1 MARLDR
7 LVPVKEVAQI
17 GACIGR
23 EFSDRLLG
31 AVSGLGADKVHSA
44 LEQLVA
50 SELIWRSGSASDG
63 TYAFKHA
70 LVQEAAYASLLNARR
85 QQLHARIAGELEANW
100 PEVVETQPE
109 LVAHHHA
116 NAGQFERAIDYLAV
130 AGQKAIDRSAN
141 LEAVRVLRRAIE
153 LLAALPETTLRLE
166 RELELQTFL
175 ASPLMAV
182 RVYSA
187 PEVGQL
193 YERSYQLSRSLGKSA
208 LMYPA
213 LAGIASFHVTR
224 SELDKSLELSG
235 EMLRMAE
242 ADGNQDAAMEAYR
255 LRGMTR
261 QWMGD
266 LSGARLD
273 FARVLALYDPAK
285 HQGLAAVYGQDHRM
299 SAHCWDAWSLLYL
312 GYPDQAVAARQA
324 ALDAARATPH
334 MFSRLYA
341 PAVTMNVLQFIG
353 DAGGMVKAAD
363 DLVGI
368 AEEHG
373 ITAWTAWGHTGGGW
387 AQAWLGD
394 EATGLHQIETG
405 LALLRAAEVGVLL
418 PFHLGMAADVCMLLG
433 RLDEAAAY
441 LAEALDYVER
451 DGQRWFAAEAY
462 RMMGELAL
470 MQGKPADAEGFLAR
484 AIDVAQGQNAKG
496 WELRAAVSFARLMKQ
511 KGRQQ
516 QALRVL
522 QPLYEWFTEGFDTKD
537 LREAKA
543 LLNELDGAS

>member
-1 MARLDR
+1 
-7 LVPVKEVAQI
+7 V
-17 GACIGR
+17 G
-23 EFSDRLLG
+23 
-31 AVSGLGADKVHSA
+31 
-44 LEQLVA
+44 
-50 SELIWRSGSASDG
+50 ASDG

-85 QQLHARIAGELEANW
+85 QQLHARIAAELEAHW

-109 LVAHHHA
+109 LMAHHHA
-116 NAGQFERAIDYLAV
+116 NAGQVERAIDYLTV
-130 AGQKAIDRSAN
+130 AGHSAIGRSAN

-153 LLAALPETTLRLE
+153 LLTGLPETAQRLE
-166 RELELQTFL
+166 RELELQTSL
-175 ASPLMAV
+175 AAPLMAV

-193 YERSYQLSRSLGKSA
+193 YERSYLLSRSLGRPA

-224 SELDKSLELSG
+224 SELAKSLELSE
-235 EMLRMAE
+235 EMLRTAE

-273 FARVLALYDPAK
+273 FARVLALYDPSE

-299 SAHCWDAWSLLYL
+299 SALCWDAWSLLYL
-312 GYPDQAVAARQA
+312 GYPDQAVAARRA
-324 ALDAARATPH
+324 ALDAAQATPH

-353 DAGGMVKAAD
+353 DAAGMVEAAD

-373 ITAWTAWGHTGGGW
+373 ITAWAAWGNTGGGW
-387 AQAWLGD
+387 ARACLGD
-394 EATGLHQIETG
+394 GSAGLRQIETG
-405 LALLRAAEVGVLL
+405 LALFRAAEVGVLL

-433 RLDEAAAY
+433 RLDEAAVY
-441 LAEALDYVER
+441 LAEVLDRVER
-451 DGQRWFAAEAY
+451 GGQRWFSAEAY
-462 RMMGELAL
+462 RMMGALAYA
-470 MQGKPADAEGFLAR
+470 QGKPADAEGLIVR
-484 AIDVAQGQNAKG
+484 AIDVARAQNAKG
-496 WELRAAVSFARLMKQ
+496 WELRAAVSWARLMKQ
-511 KGRQQ
+511 QGRKE
-516 QALRVL
+516 QALRML
-522 QPLYEWFTEGFDTKD
+522 QPLYGWFTEGFETKD

-543 LLNELDGAS
+543 LLDELAGGA